1 MGVAQLDQF
10 LTENANMIIRIL
22 CLLLALVLVGCD
34 SQDADWEEAQEKDT
48 ITAYEAFAEAYPES
62 PEAEQAQSRIE
73 TLRAEQAWTEAR
85 QRNTLEAYRGFVEA
99 HPEADMVDEARTRL
113 ETLERETTWQDL
125 ADSDDVAALRAFATD
140 YADSR
145 EAELA
150 RERIREL
157 EAQAEAERRER
168 EQAAE
173 QEREAERQ
181 RQARREAEQ
190 ATHRVQLAA
199 LGSQDQADRGIEM
212 LQQRLSEQLGDVNLE
227 VQQSNGLYLLVTQ
240 PMSQD
245 MAEQLCETF
254 KQRDQDCL
262 VRAR

>member
-1 MGVAQLDQF
+1 MA
-10 LTENANMIIRIL
+10 R
-22 CLLLALVLVGCD
+22 
-34 SQDADWEEAQEKDT
+34 
-48 ITAYEAFAEAYPES
+48 
-62 PEAEQAQSRIE
+62 SR
-73 TLRAEQAWTEAR
+73 LQ
-85 QRNTLEAYRGFVEA
+85 
-99 HPEADMVDEARTRL
+99 
-113 ETLERETTWQDL
+113 TLEREAAWQDL
-125 ADSDDVAALRAFATD
+125 ADSENVGALRAFA
-140 YADSR
+140 ANNAGSP

-150 RERIREL
+150 RERISEL

-173 QEREAERQ
+173 QEREAERE

-190 ATHRVQLAA
+190 ATHHVQLAA
-199 LGSQDQADRGIEM
+199 VRSQDQADRGIDL
-212 LQQRLSEQLGDVNLE
+212 LQQRLSELLGDVNLQ

-245 MAEQLCETF
+245 KAEQLCETF